1 MKGNSSIMLLILVT
15 IVLLTAGCVEKN
27 GGEEEENENGEK
39 YDKNARPHAA
49 FWFPR
54 SGFVGQSIMFDGSN
68 STDADGEIVE
78 YYWEFGDTGNATGE
92 IVYHT
97 YEFASYMRVTL
108 RITDNNGSEDAEY
121 DYINIDDI
129 EVNETDQ
136 EPPAIELEC
145 RKIGVVPNNAKYV
158 VSIINVTGNNA
169 DIMYF
174 GYTITDEGDDSV
186 LDNNTVLNAWN
197 NISSG
202 VVFTSVDGFMSSGD
216 RFTISQEDIPGLD
229 DGDVFSLIYIPKGAV
244 VGECKL
250 TDA

>member
-1 MKGNSSIMLLILVT
+1 MLVLIT
-15 IVLLTAGCVEKN
+15 MVLLTAGCTEKN
-27 GGEEEENENGEK
+27 GELEEEGNGEEEEEE
-39 YDKNARPHAA
+39 DKNVRPHAA

-54 SGFVGQSIMFDGSN
+54 SGFVGRSIMFDGSN

-97 YEFASYMRVTL
+97 YEFASYMRVILKT
-108 RITDNNGSEDAEY
+108 TDNNGSYDTEY

-129 EVNETDQ
+129 EINETEQ

-145 RKIGVVPNNAKYV
+145 RKIGVVPNMAKYV
-158 VSIINVTGNNA
+158 VSIVNVTGNNT

-174 GYTITDEGDDSV
+174 GYTITDQGDGSV
-186 LDNNTVLNAWN
+186 LDNNTVENAWN

-202 VVFTSVDGFMSSGD
+202 VVFTSVDGDLSAGD
-216 RFTISQEDIPGLD
+216 RFTISQEDIPGLE
-229 DGDVFSLIYIPKGAV
+229 DGDVFSLIYMPKGVV
-244 VGECKL
+244 VGEIGL
-250 TDA
+250 ADG

>member
-1 MKGNSSIMLLILVT
+1 MERSGSILVLVLVT
-15 IVLLTAGCVEKN
+15 MVLLTAGCTEKKEELEEEGN
-27 GGEEEENENGEK
+27 GEEDDNNVK
-39 YDKNARPHAA
+39 PHAA

-54 SGFVGQSIMFDGSN
+54 SGFVGQSIKFDGSN
-68 STDADGEIVE
+68 STDSDGEIVE
-78 YYWEFGDTGNATGE
+78 YYWEFGDTDNATGE

-97 YEFASYMRVTL
+97 YEFASYLRVML
-108 RITDNNGSEDAEY
+108 RVTDNNGSYDTDY

-158 VSIINVTGNNA
+158 VSIINVTGNNT

-174 GYTITDEGDDSV
+174 GYMITDQEDGSI

-202 VVFTSVDGFMSSGD
+202 VVFASVDGYMSAGD
-216 RFTISQEDIPGLD
+216 RFTISQEDIPGLE
-229 DGDVFSLIYIPKGAV
+229 DGDLFSLIYIPKGAV
-244 VGECKL
+244 VGECEL
-250 TDA
+250 TDT